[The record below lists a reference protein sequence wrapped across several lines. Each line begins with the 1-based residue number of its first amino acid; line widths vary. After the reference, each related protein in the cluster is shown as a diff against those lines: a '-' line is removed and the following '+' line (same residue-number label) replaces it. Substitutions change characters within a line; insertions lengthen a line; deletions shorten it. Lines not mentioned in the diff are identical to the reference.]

1 MKRRVVKAGVLIAVF
16 IAALV
21 ISSLV
26 INSGT
31 DDEIVD
37 MGAPTLPRISFTIDG
52 TEVNPLFG
60 YVQDMDI
67 TAMRDTIT
75 PLNADG
81 SLTMDIEADGREI
94 SDIRYEVYSL
104 DGEDMYTDGR
114 ADVPAEGET
123 VSLSVG
129 NILSGDVREAVLK
142 VILTVDGETVSYYT
156 RIASPADLTIS
167 ECLAYA
173 LDFHDKAINKKGTED
188 LQSHLEPG
196 EESDNTTY
204 QTVNIHS
211 DVTHVQWGDL
221 SPEIV
226 GDVEWSIKES
236 NTVYTSI
243 LAKYQVSCQDE
254 NGGTALYNV
263 KEFFRVRFLVDTIYL
278 LDYNRDMEQVFQ
290 GAASEFDDNGILF
303 GITSQD
309 DIQYE
314 TNRDETIAAFV
325 QERNLWLYNEDAGE
339 LTEVFSFSDQEGRD
353 MRSKNDQH
361 AVRIISMDDD
371 GNLAFA
377 VYGYMNRG
385 YHEGE
390 VGVGIYYFSVDTN
403 AIEEKAFIPSTK
415 SYAIAADELGKMVY
429 YNHDQSMLYVLAD
442 GTLYQIDLDN
452 DEQTTLAEGLT
463 EEQYAVSDD
472 GHLMAYQTT
481 GSPEDG
487 EKDAGENTGDDAAEN
502 NADGSADTA
511 GSGLCVMNLR
521 SGDTYTIDAAEG
533 ESVRPLGFING
544 DFVFGKARLA
554 DEGVTAAGEEVSPMY
569 EIEIRNSD
577 NKTEAQYSFEDQ
589 GIYTTDILIDGNL
602 LTLNRVVKDGDAYN
616 STSQEYITN
625 NQERKETSVS
635 LETYMTDVKETQVRL
650 TFADGIGDAE
660 PKLVKPGQ
668 IASREPLTVTL
679 SGGSSGEKF
688 YVYGMGELVAVYDKA
703 GYAVQKANEVSGVV
717 ISSNQQYV
725 WERGNRDLVYSTDA
739 AAFGKESGET
749 SLAACERYM
758 EQYEAHQVDLT
769 GCTLDQVL
777 YVINR
782 GCPVIALV
790 DSDHAVLLT
799 GYTTTDI
806 TYIDP
811 DDGGSHTTDMSTL
824 EKQTESNGNVFIGYI
839 K

>member
-1 MKRRVVKAGVLIAVF
+1 MKKRIIKAGVLIAVF

-31 DDEIVD
+31 EDEIVD
-37 MGAPTLPRISFTIDG
+37 MGAPTLPRISFTVDG

-75 PLNADG
+75 PLGADG
-81 SLTMDIEADGREI
+81 SLTMNIEDDGNDI

-104 DGEDMYTDGR
+104 DGEDMYADGE
-114 ADVPAEGET
+114 ADVPDEGEQ
-123 VSLSVG
+123 VSLSIG
-129 NILSGDVREAVLK
+129 NILSDEVREAVLK
-142 VILTVDGETVSYYT
+142 VILTADDETVSYYT
-156 RIASPADLTIS
+156 RIAAPSDLTTGK
-167 ECLAYA
+167 CLEYA
-173 LDFHDKAINKKGTED
+173 MDFHDKAINKEGTED
-188 LQSHLEPG
+188 LESHLEPG
-196 EESDNTTY
+196 DESDNTTY

-254 NGGTALYNV
+254 NGDTALYNV

-278 LDYNRDMEQVFQ
+278 LDYNRDMEQIFQ
-290 GAASEFDDNGILF
+290 GTASEFDDNGILF

-309 DIQYE
+309 DVQYE
-314 TNRDETIAAFV
+314 TNSDETIVAFV
-325 QERNLWLYNEDAGE
+325 QERNLWLYNGEEDE

-452 DEQTTLAEGLT
+452 DKQTTLAKGLT

-481 GSPEDG
+481 GGTEDG
-487 EKDAGENTGDDAAEN
+487 KEDTKKN
-502 NADGSADTA
+502 NADGGAGTA
-511 GSGLCVMNLR
+511 GSAICVMNLK
-521 SGDTYTIDAAEG
+521 SGDTYTIDAGEG
-533 ESVRPLGFING
+533 ETVRPLGFING
-544 DFVFGKARLA
+544 DFVFGKARPS
-554 DEGVTAAGEEVSPMY
+554 DEGTTVAGEEVSPMY

-589 GIYTTDILIDGNL
+589 NIYTTDILIEENL
-602 LTLNRVVKDGDAYN
+602 LTLNRVVKEGKTYN

-625 NQERKETSVS
+625 NQEREESSVT
-635 LETYMTDVKETQVRL
+635 LEKYSTDVKETQLRL
-650 TFADGIGDAE
+650 TFADGIGNTE
-660 PKLVKPGQ
+660 PELIKPGQ
-668 IASREPLTVTL
+668 IASKEPLTVTL
-679 SGGSSGEKF
+679 SGGDSGEKF
-688 YVYGMGELVAVYDKA
+688 YVYGMGELVAIYDKA
-703 GYAVQKANEVSGVV
+703 GYAIQRANELSGVV
-717 ISSNQQYV
+717 ISSNQEYV

-739 AAFGKESGET
+739 AAFSKESGET

-758 EQYEAHQVDLT
+758 ERYEAHQVDLT

-790 DSDHAVLLT
+790 DSNHAVLLT
-799 GYTTTDI
+799 GYTMTDI

-811 DDGGSHTTDMSTL
+811 DDGKSHTAGISAL
-824 EKQTESNGNVFIGYI
+824 EKQTESSGNVFIGYI

>member
-1 MKRRVVKAGVLIAVF
+1 MKKRIIKAGVLIAVF

-31 DDEIVD
+31 EDEIVD
-37 MGAPTLPRISFTIDG
+37 MGAPTLPRISFTVDG

-75 PLNADG
+75 PLGADG
-81 SLTMDIEADGREI
+81 SLTMNIEDDGNDI

-104 DGEDMYTDGR
+104 DGEDMYADGK
-114 ADVPAEGET
+114 ADVPDEGEQ
-123 VSLSVG
+123 VSLSIG
-129 NILSGDVREAVLK
+129 NILSDEVREAVLK
-142 VILTVDGETVSYYT
+142 VILTADDETVSYYT
-156 RIASPADLTIS
+156 RIAAPSDLTTGK
-167 ECLAYA
+167 CLEYA
-173 LDFHDKAINKKGTED
+173 MDFHDKAINKEGTED
-188 LQSHLEPG
+188 LESHLEPG
-196 EESDNTTY
+196 DESDNTTY

-254 NGGTALYNV
+254 NGDTALYNV

-278 LDYNRDMEQVFQ
+278 LDYNRDMEQIFQ
-290 GAASEFDDNGILF
+290 GTASEFDDNGILF

-309 DIQYE
+309 DVQYE
-314 TNRDETIAAFV
+314 TNSDETIVAFV
-325 QERNLWLYNEDAGE
+325 QERNLWLYNGEEDE

-452 DEQTTLAEGLT
+452 DKQTTLAKGLT

-481 GSPEDG
+481 GGTEDG
-487 EKDAGENTGDDAAEN
+487 KEDTKKN
-502 NADGSADTA
+502 NADGGAGTA
-511 GSGLCVMNLR
+511 GSAICVMNLK
-521 SGDTYTIDAAEG
+521 SGDTYTIDAGEG
-533 ESVRPLGFING
+533 ETVRPLGFING
-544 DFVFGKARLA
+544 DFVFGKARLS
-554 DEGVTAAGEEVSPMY
+554 DEGTTVAGEEVSPMY

-589 GIYTTDILIDGNL
+589 NIYTTDILIEENL
-602 LTLNRVVKDGDAYN
+602 LTLNRVVKEGKTYN

-625 NQERKETSVS
+625 NQEREESSVT
-635 LETYMTDVKETQVRL
+635 LEKYSTDVKETQLRL
-650 TFADGIGDAE
+650 TFADGIGNTE
-660 PKLVKPGQ
+660 PELIKPGQ
-668 IASREPLTVTL
+668 IASKEPLTVTL
-679 SGGSSGEKF
+679 SGSDSGEKF
-688 YVYGMGELVAVYDKA
+688 YVYGMGELVAIYDKA
-703 GYAVQKANEVSGVV
+703 GYAIQRANELSGVV
-717 ISSNQQYV
+717 ISSNQEYV

-739 AAFGKESGET
+739 AAFSKESGET

-758 EQYEAHQVDLT
+758 ERYEAHQVDLT

-790 DSDHAVLLT
+790 DSNHAVLLT
-799 GYTTTDI
+799 GYTMTDI

-811 DDGGSHTTDMSTL
+811 DDGKSHTAGISAL
-824 EKQTESNGNVFIGYI
+824 EKQTESSGNVFIGYI

>member
-1 MKRRVVKAGVLIAVF
+1 MKRRAIKAGVLIIVF

-21 ISSLV
+21 ISSMI

-37 MGAPTLPRISFTIDG
+37 MGAPTLPRVSFTVG
-52 TEVNPLFG
+52 ETEVNPLFG
-60 YVQDMDI
+60 YEQDMDI

-81 SLTMDIEADGREI
+81 SLSVNIEENNNEI
-94 SDIRYEVYSL
+94 TGIQYEVYSL
-104 DGEDMYTDGR
+104 DGQDKY
-114 ADVPAEGET
+114 AEGEAE
-123 VSLSVG
+123 VPQEGESV
-129 NILSGDVREAVLK
+129 NLRLANAVAGDVREAVLK
-142 VILTVDGETVSYYT
+142 IILTVGDDSVSYYT
-156 RIASPADLTIS
+156 RVAMPNGLSTS
-167 ECLAYA
+167 TCLAYA
-173 LDFHDKAINKKGTED
+173 LDFHDKAINKTASEE

-211 DVTHVQWGDL
+211 DITHIQWGDL
-221 SPEIV
+221 QPEIV

-243 LAKYQVSCQDE
+243 LAKYQVSCQNE
-254 NGGTALYNV
+254 NGEAALYNV

-278 LDYNRDMEQVFQ
+278 LDYNRDMEQIFQ
-290 GAASEFDDNGILF
+290 GTEQEFDGNGILF
-303 GITSQD
+303 GITSAD

-314 TNRDETIAAFV
+314 TNSDESVVAFV
-325 QERNLWLYNEDAGE
+325 QERNLWLYDGNEDK

-353 MRSKNDQH
+353 MRSRNDQH
-361 AVRIISMDDD
+361 AIRIISVDDD
-371 GNLAFA
+371 GNLSFA

-390 VGVGIYYFSVDTN
+390 VGVGIYYFSADRN

-429 YNHDQSMLYVLAD
+429 YNHGESMLYVLAD
-442 GTLYQIDLDN
+442 GTLYQIDLEN
-452 DEQTTLAEGLT
+452 DEQTVLAEGLS
-463 EEQYAVSDD
+463 EDQYAVSDD
-472 GHLMAYQTT
+472 GQQMAYQ
-481 GSPEDG
+481 SS
-487 EKDAGENTGDDAAEN
+487 DAQI
-502 NADGSADTA
+502 S
-511 GSGLCVMNLR
+511 VMNLK

-544 DFVFGKARLA
+544 DFIFGKVRSA
-554 DEGVTAAGEEVSPMY
+554 DKGVTVAGEEISPMY
-569 EIEIRNSD
+569 QIEIHNSD

-589 GIYTTDILIDGNL
+589 NIYTTDILIDGNL
-602 LTLNRVVKDGDAYN
+602 VTLNRVVKSGDVYN
-616 STSQEYITN
+616 STTQEFITN
-625 NQERKETSVS
+625 NQERSESKVA
-635 LETYMTDVKETQVRL
+635 LESYTTDALGRQVRM
-650 TFADGIGDAE
+650 TFTDGISGTAPE
-660 PKLVKPGQ
+660 LLKPGQ

-679 SGGSSGEKF
+679 SGGDSGEKF

-717 ISSNQQYV
+717 ISSNQEYV
-725 WERGNRDLVYSTDA
+725 WERGNRDLVYSTEA
-739 AAFGKESGET
+739 SAFGKENGET

-758 EQYEAHQVDLT
+758 EQYEAHQIDLT

-790 DSDHAVLLT
+790 SADHAVLLT
-799 GYTTTDI
+799 GYTMTDI

-811 DDGGSHTTDMSTL
+811 DDGASHTVGISTM
-824 EKQTESNGNVFIGYI
+824 EQQTSGSGNVFIGYI

>member
-1 MKRRVVKAGVLIAVF
+1 MKRRAIKAGVLIIVF

-21 ISSLV
+21 ISSMI

-37 MGAPTLPRISFTIDG
+37 MGAPTLPRVSFTVG
-52 TEVNPLFG
+52 ETEVNPLFG
-60 YVQDMDI
+60 YEQDMDI

-81 SLTMDIEADGREI
+81 SLSVNIEENNNEI
-94 SDIRYEVYSL
+94 TGIQYEVYSL
-104 DGEDMYTDGR
+104 DGQDKY
-114 ADVPAEGET
+114 AEGEAE
-123 VSLSVG
+123 VPQEGESV
-129 NILSGDVREAVLK
+129 NLRLANAVAGDVREAVLK
-142 VILTVDGETVSYYT
+142 IILTVGDDSVSYYT
-156 RIASPADLTIS
+156 RVAMPNGLSTS
-167 ECLAYA
+167 TCLAYA
-173 LDFHDKAINKKGTED
+173 LDFHDKAINKTASEE

-211 DVTHVQWGDL
+211 DITHIQWGDL
-221 SPEIV
+221 QPEIV

-243 LAKYQVSCQDE
+243 LAKYQVSCQNE
-254 NGGTALYNV
+254 NGEAALYNV

-278 LDYNRDMEQVFQ
+278 LDYNRDMEQIFQ
-290 GAASEFDDNGILF
+290 GTEQEFDGNGILF
-303 GITSQD
+303 GITSAD

-314 TNRDETIAAFV
+314 TNSDESVVAFV
-325 QERNLWLYNEDAGE
+325 QERNLWLYDGNEDK

-353 MRSKNDQH
+353 MRSRNDQH
-361 AVRIISMDDD
+361 AIRIISVDDD

-390 VGVGIYYFSVDTN
+390 VGVGIYYFSADRN

-429 YNHDQSMLYVLAD
+429 YNHGESMLYVLAD
-442 GTLYQIDLDN
+442 GTLYQIDLEN
-452 DEQTTLAEGLT
+452 DEQTVLAEGLS
-463 EEQYAVSDD
+463 EDQYAVSDD
-472 GHLMAYQTT
+472 GQQMAYQ
-481 GSPEDG
+481 SS
-487 EKDAGENTGDDAAEN
+487 DAQI
-502 NADGSADTA
+502 S
-511 GSGLCVMNLR
+511 VMNLK

-544 DFVFGKARLA
+544 DFIFGKVRSA
-554 DEGVTAAGEEVSPMY
+554 DKGVTVAGEEISPMY
-569 EIEIRNSD
+569 QIEIHNSD

-589 GIYTTDILIDGNL
+589 NIYTTDILIDGNL
-602 LTLNRVVKDGDAYN
+602 VTLNRVVKSGDVYN
-616 STSQEYITN
+616 STTQEFITN
-625 NQERKETSVS
+625 NQERSESKVA
-635 LETYMTDVKETQVRL
+635 LESYTTDALGRQVRM
-650 TFADGIGDAE
+650 TFTDGISGTAPE
-660 PKLVKPGQ
+660 LLKPGQ

-679 SGGSSGEKF
+679 SGGDSGEKF

-717 ISSNQQYV
+717 ISSNQEYV
-725 WERGNRDLVYSTDA
+725 WERGNRDLVYSTEA
-739 AAFGKESGET
+739 SAFGKENGET

-758 EQYEAHQVDLT
+758 EQYEAHQIDLT

-790 DSDHAVLLT
+790 SADHAVLLT
-799 GYTTTDI
+799 GYTMTDI

-811 DDGGSHTTDMSTL
+811 DDGASHTVGISTM
-824 EKQTESNGNVFIGYI
+824 EQQTSGSGNVFIGYI

>member
-1 MKRRVVKAGVLIAVF
+1 MKRKIIKAGVLIVVF
-16 IAALV
+16 IAALI
-21 ISSLV
+21 ISSMI

-37 MGAPTLPRISFTIDG
+37 MGAPTLPRISFTVDQR
-52 TEVNPLFG
+52 EVNPLFG

-81 SLTMDIEADGREI
+81 SLTMNIEKNGREI

-104 DGEDMYTDGR
+104 DGEEKYTEGKVEVPEEDS
-114 ADVPAEGET
+114 AATLDVGT
-123 VSLSVG
+123 
-129 NILSGDVREAVLK
+129 ILSGDTREAVLK
-142 VILTVDGETVSYYT
+142 VMLTVGEDTVNYYT
-156 RIASPADLTIS
+156 RVAMPENLTTA
-167 ECLAYA
+167 ECLEYA
-173 LDFHDKAINKKGTED
+173 QDFHEKALNKEDTEEME
-188 LQSHLEPG
+188 SHLEPG

-211 DVTHVQWGDL
+211 DITHVQWGDL

-243 LAKYQVSCQDE
+243 LAKYQVSCVDE
-254 NGGTALYNV
+254 NGESGLYDV

-290 GAASEFDDNGILF
+290 GTPQDFDENGILF
-303 GITSQD
+303 GIASD

-314 TNRDETIAAFV
+314 TNSDETIVAFV
-325 QERNLWLYNEDAGE
+325 QERNLWLYNGEADE
-339 LTEVFSFSDQEGRD
+339 LTQVFSFANQEGRD

-371 GNLAFA
+371 GNIAFA

-385 YHEGE
+385 FHEGE
-390 VGVGIYYFSVDTN
+390 VGVGIYYFSMDSN

-415 SYAIAADELGKMVY
+415 SYAIAADELAKMVY
-429 YNHDQSMLYVLAD
+429 YNHEQSMLHVLAD
-442 GTLYQIDLDN
+442 GTLYEIDLDA
-452 DEQTTLAEGLT
+452 DKQTVLAEGLT
-463 EEQYAVSDD
+463 ENEYAVSDD
-472 GHLMAYQTT
+472 GHLMAYQVKESEEEDKATDKDT
-481 GSPEDG
+481 GSGQD
-487 EKDAGENTGDDAAEN
+487 KTAAPSG
-502 NADGSADTA
+502 GSQI
-511 GSGLCVMNLR
+511 CVMNLK
-521 SGDTYTIDAAEG
+521 SGNTFTIDAAEG

-544 DFVFGKARLA
+544 DFIFGKERSSDA
-554 DEGVTAAGEEVSPMY
+554 GVTASGEEISPMY

-577 NKTEAQYSFEDQ
+577 NKTEAQYSFEDEN
-589 GIYTTDILIDGNL
+589 IYTTDILIDGNL
-602 LTLNRVVKDGDAYN
+602 LTLNRVVKNGNVYS
-616 STSQEYITN
+616 STDQEYITN
-625 NQERKETSVS
+625 NQERKESDIS
-635 LETYMTDVKETQVRL
+635 LTTYTTDVKETQVRMS
-650 TFADGIGDAE
+650 FANGIASTE
-660 PKLVKPGQ
+660 PELVKPGQ
-668 IASREPLTVTL
+668 IASGKPLTVTI

-688 YVYGMGELVAVYDKA
+688 YVYGMGELIDVYDKA
-703 GYAVQKANEVSGVV
+703 AYAIQKANEVAGVV
-717 ISSNQQYV
+717 ISSEQQYV

-739 AAFGKESGET
+739 SSFRTEGDET
-749 SLAACERYM
+749 SLTACERYM

-769 GCTLDQVL
+769 GCELEQVL

-782 GCPVIALV
+782 GCPVITLI
-790 DSDHAVLLT
+790 DTDHAVLLT

-811 DDGGSHTTDMSTL
+811 EDGTNHTVGMGTM
-824 EKQTESNGNVFIGYI
+824 EKQTKKAGNVFIGYI
-839 K
+839 R

>member
-1 MKRRVVKAGVLIAVF
+1 MKKRIIKAGVLIAVF

-31 DDEIVD
+31 EDEIVD
-37 MGAPTLPRISFTIDG
+37 MGAPTLPRISFTVDG

-75 PLNADG
+75 PLGADG
-81 SLTMDIEADGREI
+81 SLTMNIEDDGNDI

-104 DGEDMYTDGR
+104 DGEDMYADGK
-114 ADVPAEGET
+114 ADVPDEGEQ
-123 VSLSVG
+123 VSLSIG
-129 NILSGDVREAVLK
+129 NILSDEVREAVLK
-142 VILTVDGETVSYYT
+142 VILTADDETVSYYT
-156 RIASPADLTIS
+156 RIAAPSDLTTGK
-167 ECLAYA
+167 CLEYA
-173 LDFHDKAINKKGTED
+173 MDFHDKAINKEGTED
-188 LQSHLEPG
+188 LESHLEPG
-196 EESDNTTY
+196 DESDNTTY

-254 NGGTALYNV
+254 NGDTALYNV

-278 LDYNRDMEQVFQ
+278 LDYNRDMEQIFQ
-290 GAASEFDDNGILF
+290 GTASEFDDNGILF

-309 DIQYE
+309 DVQYE
-314 TNRDETIAAFV
+314 TNSDETIVAFV
-325 QERNLWLYNEDAGE
+325 QERNLWLYNGEEDE

-452 DEQTTLAEGLT
+452 DKQTTLAKGLT

-481 GSPEDG
+481 GGTEDG
-487 EKDAGENTGDDAAEN
+487 KEDTKKN
-502 NADGSADTA
+502 NADGGAGTA
-511 GSGLCVMNLR
+511 GSAICVMNLK
-521 SGDTYTIDAAEG
+521 SGDTYTIDAGEG
-533 ESVRPLGFING
+533 ETVRPLGFING
-544 DFVFGKARLA
+544 DFVFGKARLS
-554 DEGVTAAGEEVSPMY
+554 DEGTTVAGEEVSPMY

-589 GIYTTDILIDGNL
+589 NIYTTDILIEENL
-602 LTLNRVVKDGDAYN
+602 LTLNRVVKEGKTYN

-625 NQERKETSVS
+625 NQEREESSVT
-635 LETYMTDVKETQVRL
+635 LEKYSTDVKETQLRL
-650 TFADGIGDAE
+650 TFADGIGNTE
-660 PKLVKPGQ
+660 PELIKPGQ
-668 IASREPLTVTL
+668 IASKEPLTVTL
-679 SGGSSGEKF
+679 SGGDSGEKY
-688 YVYGMGELVAVYDKA
+688 YVYGMGELVAIYDKA
-703 GYAVQKANEVSGVV
+703 GYAIQRANELSGVV
-717 ISSNQQYV
+717 ISSNQEYV

-739 AAFGKESGET
+739 AAFSKESGET

-758 EQYEAHQVDLT
+758 ERYEAHQVDLT

-790 DSDHAVLLT
+790 DSNHAVLLT
-799 GYTTTDI
+799 GYTMTDI

-811 DDGGSHTTDMSTL
+811 DDGKAHTVGISTL
-824 EKQTESNGNVFIGYI
+824 EKQTESSGNVFIGYI

>member
-1 MKRRVVKAGVLIAVF
+1 MKRKIIKAGVLIVVF
-16 IAALV
+16 IAALI
-21 ISSLV
+21 ISSMI

-37 MGAPTLPRISFTIDG
+37 MGAPTLPRISFTVDQR
-52 TEVNPLFG
+52 EVNPLFG

-81 SLTMDIEADGREI
+81 SLTMNIEKNGREI

-104 DGEDMYTDGR
+104 DGEEKYTEGKVEVPEEDS
-114 ADVPAEGET
+114 AATLDVGT
-123 VSLSVG
+123 
-129 NILSGDVREAVLK
+129 ILSGDTREAVLK
-142 VILTVDGETVSYYT
+142 VMLTVGEDTVNYYT
-156 RIASPADLTIS
+156 RVAMPENLTTA
-167 ECLAYA
+167 ECLEYA
-173 LDFHDKAINKKGTED
+173 QDFHEKALNKEDTEEME
-188 LQSHLEPG
+188 SHLEPG

-211 DVTHVQWGDL
+211 DITHVQWGDL

-243 LAKYQVSCQDE
+243 LAKYQVSCVDE
-254 NGGTALYNV
+254 NGESGLYDV

-290 GAASEFDDNGILF
+290 GTPQDFDENGILF
-303 GITSQD
+303 GIASD

-314 TNRDETIAAFV
+314 TNSDETIVAFV
-325 QERNLWLYNEDAGE
+325 QERNLWLYNGEADE
-339 LTEVFSFSDQEGRD
+339 LTQVFSFANQEGRD

-371 GNLAFA
+371 GNIAFA

-385 YHEGE
+385 FHEGE
-390 VGVGIYYFSVDTN
+390 VGVGIYYFSMDSN

-415 SYAIAADELGKMVY
+415 SYAIAADELAKMVY
-429 YNHDQSMLYVLAD
+429 YNHEQSMLHVLAD
-442 GTLYQIDLDN
+442 GTLYEIDLDA
-452 DEQTTLAEGLT
+452 DKQTVLAEGLT
-463 EEQYAVSDD
+463 EDEYAVSDD
-472 GHLMAYQTT
+472 GHLMAYQVKESEEEDKATDKDT
-481 GSPEDG
+481 GSGQD
-487 EKDAGENTGDDAAEN
+487 KTAAPSG
-502 NADGSADTA
+502 GSQI
-511 GSGLCVMNLR
+511 CVMNLK
-521 SGDTYTIDAAEG
+521 SGNTFTIDAAEG

-544 DFVFGKARLA
+544 DFIFGKERSSDA
-554 DEGVTAAGEEVSPMY
+554 GVTASGEEISPMY

-577 NKTEAQYSFEDQ
+577 NKTEAQYSFEDEN
-589 GIYTTDILIDGNL
+589 IYTTDILIDGNL
-602 LTLNRVVKDGDAYN
+602 LTLNRVVKNGNVYS
-616 STSQEYITN
+616 STDQEYITN
-625 NQERKETSVS
+625 NQERKESDIS
-635 LETYMTDVKETQVRL
+635 LTTYTTDVKETQVRMS
-650 TFADGIGDAE
+650 FANGIASTE
-660 PKLVKPGQ
+660 PELVKPGQ
-668 IASREPLTVTL
+668 IASGKPLTVTI

-688 YVYGMGELVAVYDKA
+688 YVYGMGELIDVYDKA
-703 GYAVQKANEVSGVV
+703 AYAIQKANEVAGVV
-717 ISSNQQYV
+717 ISSEQQYV

-739 AAFGKESGET
+739 SSFRTEGDET

-769 GCTLDQVL
+769 GCELEQVL

-782 GCPVIALV
+782 GCPVITLI
-790 DSDHAVLLT
+790 DTDHAVLLT

-811 DDGGSHTTDMSTL
+811 EDGTNHTVGMGTM
-824 EKQTESNGNVFIGYI
+824 EKQTKKAGNVFIGYI
-839 K
+839 R

>member
-303 GITSQD
+303 GIASQD

-635 LETYMTDVKETQVRL
+635 LETYTTDVKETQVRL
-650 TFADGIGDAE
+650 TFADGIGNAE

>member
-1 MKRRVVKAGVLIAVF
+1 MKRKIIKAGVLIVVF
-16 IAALV
+16 IAALI
-21 ISSLV
+21 ISSMI

-37 MGAPTLPRISFTIDG
+37 MGAPTLPRISFTVDQR
-52 TEVNPLFG
+52 EVNPLFG

-81 SLTMDIEADGREI
+81 SLTMNIEKNGREI

-104 DGEDMYTDGR
+104 DGEEKYTEGKVEVPEEDS
-114 ADVPAEGET
+114 AATLDVGT
-123 VSLSVG
+123 
-129 NILSGDVREAVLK
+129 ILSGDTREAVLK
-142 VILTVDGETVSYYT
+142 VMLTVGEDTVNYYT
-156 RIASPADLTIS
+156 RVAMPENLTTA
-167 ECLAYA
+167 ECLEYA
-173 LDFHDKAINKKGTED
+173 QDFHEKALNKEDTEEME
-188 LQSHLEPG
+188 SHLEPG

-211 DVTHVQWGDL
+211 DITHVQWGDL

-243 LAKYQVSCQDE
+243 LAKYQVSCVDE
-254 NGGTALYNV
+254 NGESGLYDV

-290 GAASEFDDNGILF
+290 GTPQDFDENGILF
-303 GITSQD
+303 GIASD

-314 TNRDETIAAFV
+314 TNSDETIVAFV
-325 QERNLWLYNEDAGE
+325 QERNLWLYNGEAHE
-339 LTEVFSFSDQEGRD
+339 LTQVFSFANQEGRD

-371 GNLAFA
+371 GNIAFA

-385 YHEGE
+385 FHEGE
-390 VGVGIYYFSVDTN
+390 VGVGIYYFSMDSN

-415 SYAIAADELGKMVY
+415 SYAIAADELAKMVY
-429 YNHDQSMLYVLAD
+429 YNHEQSMLHVLAD
-442 GTLYQIDLDN
+442 GTLYEIDLDA
-452 DEQTTLAEGLT
+452 DKQTVLAEGLT
-463 EEQYAVSDD
+463 EDEYAVSDD
-472 GHLMAYQTT
+472 GHLMAYQVKESEEEDKATDKDT
-481 GSPEDG
+481 GSGQD
-487 EKDAGENTGDDAAEN
+487 KTAASAG
-502 NADGSADTA
+502 GSQI
-511 GSGLCVMNLR
+511 CVMNLK
-521 SGDTYTIDAAEG
+521 SGNTFTIDAAEG

-544 DFVFGKARLA
+544 DFIFGKERSSDA
-554 DEGVTAAGEEVSPMY
+554 GVTASGEEISPMY

-577 NKTEAQYSFEDQ
+577 NKTEAQYSFEDEN
-589 GIYTTDILIDGNL
+589 IYTTDILIDGNL
-602 LTLNRVVKDGDAYN
+602 LTLNRVVKNGNVYS
-616 STSQEYITN
+616 STDQEYITN
-625 NQERKETSVS
+625 NQERKESDIS
-635 LETYMTDVKETQVRL
+635 LTTYTTDVKETQVRMS
-650 TFADGIGDAE
+650 FANGIASTE
-660 PKLVKPGQ
+660 PELVKPGQ
-668 IASREPLTVTL
+668 IASGKPLTVTI

-688 YVYGMGELVAVYDKA
+688 YVYGMGELIDVYDKA
-703 GYAVQKANEVSGVV
+703 AYAIQKANEVAGVV
-717 ISSNQQYV
+717 ISSEQQYV

-739 AAFGKESGET
+739 SSFRTEGDET

-769 GCTLDQVL
+769 GCELEQVL

-782 GCPVIALV
+782 GCPVITLI
-790 DSDHAVLLT
+790 DTDHAVLLT

-811 DDGGSHTTDMSTL
+811 EDGTNHTVGMGTM
-824 EKQTESNGNVFIGYI
+824 EKQTKKAGNVFIGYI
-839 K
+839 R

>member
-1 MKRRVVKAGVLIAVF
+1 MKRRAIKAGVLIIVF

-21 ISSLV
+21 ISSMI

-37 MGAPTLPRISFTIDG
+37 MGAPTLPRVSFTVG
-52 TEVNPLFG
+52 ETEVNPLFG
-60 YVQDMDI
+60 YEQDMDI

-81 SLTMDIEADGREI
+81 SLSVNIEENNNEI
-94 SDIRYEVYSL
+94 TGIQYEVYSL
-104 DGEDMYTDGR
+104 DGQDKY
-114 ADVPAEGET
+114 AEGEAE
-123 VSLSVG
+123 VPQEGESV
-129 NILSGDVREAVLK
+129 NLRLANAVAGDVREAVLK
-142 VILTVDGETVSYYT
+142 IILTVGDDSVSYYT
-156 RIASPADLTIS
+156 RVAMPNGLSTS
-167 ECLAYA
+167 TCLAYA
-173 LDFHDKAINKKGTED
+173 LDFHDKAINKTASEE

-211 DVTHVQWGDL
+211 DITHIQWGDL
-221 SPEIV
+221 QPEIV

-243 LAKYQVSCQDE
+243 LAKYQVSCQNE
-254 NGGTALYNV
+254 NGEAALYNV

-278 LDYNRDMEQVFQ
+278 LDYNRDMEQIFQ
-290 GAASEFDDNGILF
+290 GTEQEFDGNGILF
-303 GITSQD
+303 GITSAD

-314 TNRDETIAAFV
+314 TNSDESVVAFV
-325 QERNLWLYNEDAGE
+325 QERNLWLYDGNEDK

-353 MRSKNDQH
+353 MRSRNDQH
-361 AVRIISMDDD
+361 AIRIISVDDD

-390 VGVGIYYFSVDTN
+390 VGVGIYYFSADRN

-429 YNHDQSMLYVLAD
+429 YNHGESMLYVLAD
-442 GTLYQIDLDN
+442 GTLYQIDLEN
-452 DEQTTLAEGLT
+452 DEQTVLAEGLS
-463 EEQYAVSDD
+463 EDQYAVSDD
-472 GHLMAYQTT
+472 GQQMAYQ
-481 GSPEDG
+481 SS
-487 EKDAGENTGDDAAEN
+487 DAQI
-502 NADGSADTA
+502 S
-511 GSGLCVMNLR
+511 VMNLK

-544 DFVFGKARLA
+544 DFIFGKVRSA
-554 DEGVTAAGEEVSPMY
+554 DKGVTVAGEEISPMY
-569 EIEIRNSD
+569 QIEIHNSD

-589 GIYTTDILIDGNL
+589 NIYTTDILIDGNL
-602 LTLNRVVKDGDAYN
+602 VTLNRVVKSGDVYN
-616 STSQEYITN
+616 STTQEFITN
-625 NQERKETSVS
+625 NQERRESKVA
-635 LETYMTDVKETQVRL
+635 LESYTTDALGRQVRM
-650 TFADGIGDAE
+650 TFTDGISGTAPE
-660 PKLVKPGQ
+660 LLKPGQ

-679 SGGSSGEKF
+679 SGGDSGEKF

-717 ISSNQQYV
+717 ISSNQEYV
-725 WERGNRDLVYSTDA
+725 WERGNRDLVYSTEA
-739 AAFGKESGET
+739 SAFGKESGET

-758 EQYEAHQVDLT
+758 EQYEARQIDLT

-790 DSDHAVLLT
+790 SADHAVLLT
-799 GYTTTDI
+799 GYTMTDI

-811 DDGGSHTTDMSTL
+811 DDGASHTVGISTM
-824 EKQTESNGNVFIGYI
+824 EQQTSGSGNVFIGYI

>member
-303 GITSQD
+303 GIASQD

-481 GSPEDG
+481 GSPDDG
-487 EKDAGENTGDDAAEN
+487 EKGAGENTGDNAAEN

-511 GSGLCVMNLR
+511 GTGLCVMNLR

-635 LETYMTDVKETQVRL
+635 LETYTTDVKETQVRL

-811 DDGGSHTTDMSTL
+811 DDGGSHTTGMSTL
-824 EKQTESNGNVFIGYI
+824 EKQTESSGNVFIGYI

>member
-1 MKRRVVKAGVLIAVF
+1 MKKRIIKAGVLIAVF

-31 DDEIVD
+31 EDEIVD
-37 MGAPTLPRISFTIDG
+37 MGAPTLPRISFTVDG

-75 PLNADG
+75 PLGADG
-81 SLTMDIEADGREI
+81 SLTMNIEDDGNDI

-104 DGEDMYTDGR
+104 DGEDMYADGK
-114 ADVPAEGET
+114 ADVPDEGEQ
-123 VSLSVG
+123 VSLSIG
-129 NILSGDVREAVLK
+129 NILSDEVREAVLK
-142 VILTVDGETVSYYT
+142 VILTADDETVSYYT
-156 RIASPADLTIS
+156 RIAAPSDLITGK
-167 ECLAYA
+167 CLEYA
-173 LDFHDKAINKKGTED
+173 MDFHDKAINKEGTED
-188 LQSHLEPG
+188 LESHLEPG
-196 EESDNTTY
+196 DESDNTTY

-243 LAKYQVSCQDE
+243 LSKYQVSCQDE
-254 NGGTALYNV
+254 NGDTALYNV

-278 LDYNRDMEQVFQ
+278 LDYNRDMEQIFQ
-290 GAASEFDDNGILF
+290 GTASEFDDNGILF

-309 DIQYE
+309 DVQYE
-314 TNRDETIAAFV
+314 TNSDETIVAFV
-325 QERNLWLYNEDAGE
+325 QERNLWLYNGEEDE

-361 AVRIISMDDD
+361 AVRIISMDND

-452 DEQTTLAEGLT
+452 DKQTTLAKGLT

-481 GSPEDG
+481 GGTEDG
-487 EKDAGENTGDDAAEN
+487 KEDTKKN
-502 NADGSADTA
+502 NADGGAGTA
-511 GSGLCVMNLR
+511 GSAICVMNLKR
-521 SGDTYTIDAAEG
+521 GDTYTIDAGEG
-533 ESVRPLGFING
+533 ETVRPLGFING
-544 DFVFGKARLA
+544 DFVFGKARLS
-554 DEGVTAAGEEVSPMY
+554 DEGTTVAGEEVSPMY

-589 GIYTTDILIDGNL
+589 NIYTTDILIEENL
-602 LTLNRVVKDGDAYN
+602 LTLNRVVKEGKTYN

-625 NQERKETSVS
+625 NQEREESSVT
-635 LETYMTDVKETQVRL
+635 LEKYSTDVKETQLRL
-650 TFADGIGDAE
+650 TFADGIGNTE
-660 PKLVKPGQ
+660 PELIKPGQ
-668 IASREPLTVTL
+668 IASKEPLTVTL
-679 SGGSSGEKF
+679 SGGDSGEKF
-688 YVYGMGELVAVYDKA
+688 YVYGMGELVAIYDKA
-703 GYAVQKANEVSGVV
+703 GYAIQRANELSGVV
-717 ISSNQQYV
+717 ISSNQEYV

-739 AAFGKESGET
+739 AAFSKESGET

-758 EQYEAHQVDLT
+758 ERYEAHQVDLT

-790 DSDHAVLLT
+790 DSNHAVLLT
-799 GYTTTDI
+799 GYTMTDI

-811 DDGGSHTTDMSTL
+811 DDGKSHTAGISAL
-824 EKQTESNGNVFIGYI
+824 EKQTESSGNVFIGYI